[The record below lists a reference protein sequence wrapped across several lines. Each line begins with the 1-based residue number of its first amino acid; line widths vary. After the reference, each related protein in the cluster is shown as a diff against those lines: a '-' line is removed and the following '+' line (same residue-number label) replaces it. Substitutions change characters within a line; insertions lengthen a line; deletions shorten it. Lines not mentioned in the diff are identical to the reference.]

1 MIIKRILKR
10 YLSPLLIALISSTAL
25 TKYTYATELTT
36 VISGWI
42 TTADRTAYLQE
53 VTGTFS
59 TSKNQRLI
67 PIIVDPGQQFQTID
81 GFGFALTGGSAELL
95 MKMSKQKRAE
105 TLSSLFA
112 PGNKTKNKAK
122 NKESAA
128 LSYIRLT
135 IGASD
140 LNSFVFSYNDIK
152 EHESDLSLDN
162 FTLSQD
168 LQDVVPVMKDIIK
181 INPDIKIMA
190 SPWSAPAW
198 MKSNRNAR
206 GGKLVHKFYGVYADY
221 LIKYIQEMRNH
232 GINISQITI
241 QNEPLNNAN
250 TPSMQWQRAEQ
261 ADFIKHYL
269 GPKIRENNL
278 QLDIILFDHNA
289 DRIDY
294 PLALMSDPD
303 VDQYVIGSAFHHY
316 AGDMSALSTLHSARP
331 DRAIFFTE
339 QMVREREEDK
349 HLDIANSLSRIV
361 IGATRN
367 WSKNVILWNLAADPN
382 HDPHT
387 DNGGCPFCQ
396 GAITIDGDKVKKNLA
411 FYTIAHASMF
421 VPPGSVRIQSNS
433 TGDSIVSLTYDE
445 ENPDTARIAYINNAQ
460 VLTNV
465 AFLTPDNDV
474 VLLVANT
481 TFSVTAFQIMYAG
494 QYATITLPPG
504 AVGTF
509 KWPARRL
516 H

>member
-1 MIIKRILKR
+1 MNTLKYIKTVILAF
-10 YLSPLLIALISSTAL
+10 LSVSILPI
-25 TKYTYATELTT
+25 YTYGTENNNEFG
-36 VISGWI
+36 GWI
-42 TTADRTAYLQE
+42 TLSDRTTYLRE
-53 VTGTFS
+53 VKNYFS
-59 TSKNQRLI
+59 RSKNQRTI
-67 PIIVDPGQQFQTID
+67 PIVVDSSQKFQTID

-95 MKMSKQKRAE
+95 MKMSKNKRAT
-105 TLSSLFA
+105 TLNNLFS
-112 PGNKTKNKAK
+112 PDNN
-122 NKESAA
+122 ESAA
-128 LSYIRLT
+128 FSYIRLT

-152 EHESDLSLDN
+152 ENESDLSLN
-162 FTLSQD
+162 QFSLSQD
-168 LQDVVPVMKDIIK
+168 LHDVIPVMKDIIK
-181 INPDIKIMA
+181 INPNIKIMA

-198 MKSNRNAR
+198 MKSNRNVK
-206 GGKLVHKFYGVYADY
+206 GGKLETRFYDVYADY
-221 LIKYIQEMRNH
+221 LIKYIKEMRKH
-232 GINISQITI
+232 GINISQLTI

-250 TPSMQWQRAEQ
+250 TPSMQWQRNEQ
-261 ADFIKHYL
+261 ADFIKNHL
-269 GPKIRENNL
+269 GPKIRTNNL
-278 QLDIILFDHNA
+278 QIDIILFDHNA

-303 VDQYVIGSAFHHY
+303 VDKYIIGSAFHHY
-316 AGDMSALSTLHSARP
+316 AGDMSALSALHLARP
-331 DRAIFFTE
+331 DRGIYFTE

-349 HLDIANSLSRIV
+349 HLDIANSVSRIV
-361 IGATRN
+361 IGAIRN

-411 FYTIAHASMF
+411 FYAIAHASMF

-433 TGDSIVSLTYDE
+433 TGDSVVSLTYDE

-460 VLTNV
+460 VLANV
-465 AFLTPDNDV
+465 AFLTPDNNV

-481 TFSVTAFQIMYAG
+481 TFNATVFQVMYAG

-509 KWPARRL
+509 KWPARN
-516 H
+516 

>member
-1 MIIKRILKR
+1 MSL
-10 YLSPLLIALISSTAL
+10 LSITALPDYTYGSSTNG
-25 TKYTYATELTT
+25 
-36 VISGWI
+36 INGWV
-42 TTADRTAYLQE
+42 TSPDRTAYLNAI
-53 VTGTFS
+53 TATFN
-59 TSKNQRLI
+59 TEKNQRII
-67 PIIVDPGQQFQTID
+67 PIVVDPNQKFQTID

-95 MKMSKQKRAE
+95 MKMSKQKRAAI
-105 TLSSLFA
+105 LNNLFDT
-112 PGNKTKNKAK
+112 GNKTWN
-122 NKESAA
+122 EERAA

-140 LNSFVFSYNDIK
+140 LNSFVFSYNDLK
-152 EHESDLSLDN
+152 ENESDISLDKFN
-162 FTLSQD
+162 LSQD
-168 LQDVVPVMKDIIK
+168 LQDVIPVMKDIIK

-198 MKSNRNAR
+198 MKSNRHVR
-206 GGKLVHKFYGVYADY
+206 GGKLEHKFYGVYADY
-221 LIKYIQEMRNH
+221 LIKYIQEMRKH

-250 TPSMQWQRAEQ
+250 TPSMQWHRNEQ

-269 GPKIRENNL
+269 GPKIRANNL

-316 AGDMSALSTLHSARP
+316 AGDMSALSALHSARP
-331 DRAIFFTE
+331 DRGIYFTE

-349 HLDIANSLSRIV
+349 HLDIANSVSRIV

-367 WSKNVILWNLAADPN
+367 WSRNVILWNLAADPN

-396 GAITIDGDKVKKNLA
+396 GAITIDGDNVKKNLA

-421 VPPGSVRIQSNS
+421 VPPGSTRIQSNS
-433 TGDSIVSLTYDE
+433 TGDSVVSLTYDE

-460 VLTNV
+460 VLANV
-465 AFLTPDNDV
+465 AFLTPENDV
-474 VLLVANT
+474 VLLVANN
-481 TFSVTAFQIMYAG
+481 TFNVAAFQVMYSG
-494 QYATITLPPG
+494 QYATISLPPG

-516 H
+516 HKKYIQQKNILKH

>member
-1 MIIKRILKR
+1 MNTLKYVKTVILSF
-10 YLSPLLIALISSTAL
+10 LSVSILPI
-25 TKYTYATELTT
+25 YTYGTENSNE
-36 VISGWI
+36 IRGWI
-42 TTADRTAYLQE
+42 TLSDRTTYLSE
-53 VTGTFS
+53 VKNYFS
-59 TSKNQRLI
+59 RSKNQRII
-67 PIIVDPGQQFQTID
+67 PIVVDSSQKFQTID

-95 MKMSKQKRAE
+95 MKMSKNKRAT
-105 TLSSLFA
+105 TLNSLFD
-112 PGNKTKNKAK
+112 PD

-135 IGASD
+135 VGASD
-140 LNSFVFSYNDIK
+140 LNSFVFSYNDTK
-152 EHESDLSLDN
+152 ENEPDLSLN
-162 FTLSQD
+162 QFSLSQD
-168 LQDVVPVMKDIIK
+168 LHDVIPVMKDIIK

-198 MKSNRNAR
+198 MKSNRHVR
-206 GGKLVHKFYGVYADY
+206 GGKLEHKFYDVYADY
-221 LIKYIQEMRNH
+221 LIKYIKEMQKH
-232 GINISQITI
+232 GINIGQLTI

-250 TPSMQWQRAEQ
+250 TPSMQWQRNEQ
-261 ADFIKHYL
+261 ADFIKNYL
-269 GPKIRENNL
+269 GPKIRANNL

-316 AGDMSALSTLHSARP
+316 AGDMSALSALHSARP
-331 DRAIFFTE
+331 DRAIYFTE

-349 HLDIANSLSRIV
+349 HLDIANSVSRIV

-396 GAITIDGDKVKKNLA
+396 GAITINSDKVKKNLA

-421 VPPGSVRIQSNS
+421 VPPRSVRIQSNS
-433 TGDSIVSLTYDE
+433 TGDSVVSLTYDE
-445 ENPDTARIAYINNAQ
+445 ENPDTARTAYLNNAQ
-460 VLTNV
+460 VLANV
-465 AFLTPDNDV
+465 AFLTPDNNV
-474 VLLVANT
+474 VLLVSNNT
-481 TFSVTAFQIMYAG
+481 FNATAFQIMYAG
-494 QYATITLPPG
+494 QYATISLPPG

-509 KWPARRL
+509 KWEAINL